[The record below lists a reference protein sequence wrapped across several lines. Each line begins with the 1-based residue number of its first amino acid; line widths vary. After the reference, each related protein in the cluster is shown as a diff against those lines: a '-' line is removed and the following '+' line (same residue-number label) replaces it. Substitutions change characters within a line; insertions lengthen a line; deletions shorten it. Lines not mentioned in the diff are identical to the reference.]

1 MNKWAL
7 LKPLRT
13 VDRGCAKLLRHASIP
28 TPLLCQSAA
37 SEAQEHLGENTS
49 SIFKKM
55 NIVILSQYTLE
66 TIVYCVAVNE
76 LSFVTLAAFDI

>member
-49 SIFKKM
+49 SIFKK
-55 NIVILSQYTLE
+55 NEYCHFIS
-66 TIVYCVAVNE
+66 VYSGDNCLLCGCE
-76 LSFVTLAAFDI
+76 